1 MFWFMLL
8 GALAFWFAMIYNNL
22 RNLAEIVKNFRSNIL
37 VASRKRADLAKRIA
51 DVAQSYADHE
61 KLTHTG
67 VNMAITNMS
76 DSQAVNNEATTIMGK
91 VSALAQAYPDLKANQ
106 TFSQLMNQW
115 EGLENDMQNA
125 RQQYNGAATQY
136 NAYQGSLPQV
146 TFSKA
151 IGFGPA
157 PYYETDENG
166 LDVLPEFKTDDGEL
180 FKQGFETLKNK
191 SVTAA
196 KAAGAAAGAAATKA
210 ADVANQKIEGARQK
224 PDDETPAPN
233 AVDPEA

>member
-1 MFWFMLL
+1 M
-8 GALAFWFAMIYNNL
+8 
-22 RNLAEIVKNFRSNIL
+22 
-37 VASRKRADLAKRIA
+37 
-51 DVAQSYADHE
+51 
-61 KLTHTG
+61 T
-67 VNMAITNMS
+67 
-76 DSQAVNNEATTIMGK
+76 
-91 VSALAQAYPDLKANQ
+91 
-106 TFSQLMNQW
+106 QW

-180 FKQGFETLKNK
+180 FKQGFDSLKTK
-191 SVTAA
+191 AGTAA
-196 KAAGAAAGAAATKA
+196 KAAGAAATKA
-210 ADVANQKIEGARQK
+210 VDVANQKIEGARQGSNE
-224 PDDETPAPN
+224 DAPATDGEEPKT
-233 AVDPEA
+233 